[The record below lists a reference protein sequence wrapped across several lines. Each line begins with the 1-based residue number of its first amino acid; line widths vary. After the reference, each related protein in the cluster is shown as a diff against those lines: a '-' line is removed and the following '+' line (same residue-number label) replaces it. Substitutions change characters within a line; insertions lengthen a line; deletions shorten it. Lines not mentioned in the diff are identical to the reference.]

1 MTIARTVTDGLREH
15 VTLELESIDRMYLN
29 LYVPLLQT
37 PAGVA
42 YYIHEQLDSPMAST
56 VLLAPKGTEF
66 VARIERFAR
75 EQGVDLVPFRKG
87 QRKDEV
93 TQSYLATHD
102 GHEGVLYIG
111 KAQEK
116 TRVVRTERRKNPETG
131 QTYPWLYDGAAMV
144 NHYYF
149 YCVDKEFGPFFLKMC
164 SYFPYNGKLCIN
176 GHEYL
181 KRQLAKEGIEYE
193 ALDNGLLS
201 CAAPARAQQIADG
214 LSAESIDALARKWL
228 RRLPHP
234 FAARERQAGFRYEI
248 SILQAEFALTQVL
261 DRPLTGRIIIEDI
274 IRENIDMGR
283 PDHVQLIF
291 ERRVTKR
298 TPGRFRTRVITNGVI
313 PSIHFDYKNSRIKQY
328 FKEGRALRTE
338 TVVNNTYDFGIG
350 KRLHNLPA
358 VRDVGFRANRRL
370 LDAEMISHDCAI
382 GEALFQSMQQP
393 IEVNG
398 QRAPALRFGDLR
410 VQTVFAGLVVLMCL
424 PGGFSNR
431 GLRQTLDSLL
441 PPGGS
446 MTPGKMTYDLR
457 RLRLHGLIERIPRTY
472 CYQLTELGRR
482 LATFYSRLYARS
494 LRPGLAQI
502 REEVASLAH
511 TDLCGV
517 DV

>member
-37 PAGVA
+37 ANGVA
-42 YYIHEQLDSPMAST
+42 YYIREQMKAPMAST
-56 VLLAPKGTEF
+56 VLLAPKGAEL
-66 VARIERFAR
+66 VARIEQFAR
-75 EQGVDLVPFRKG
+75 DQNVDLVTFRKG

-102 GHEGVLYIG
+102 GTEGVLYIG

-116 TRVVRTERRKNPETG
+116 ARVVRTQRRRNPETG
-131 QTYPWLYDGAAMV
+131 RTYPWLYEGTAQV

-149 YCVDKEFGPFFLKMC
+149 YCFDKDFGPLFLKMC
-164 SYFPYNGKLCIN
+164 SYFPYNAKLCIN

-181 KRQLAKEGIEYE
+181 KRQLANEGIDYE
-193 ALDNGLLS
+193 ALDNGILR
-201 CAAPARAQQIADG
+201 CADLARGQQIANG
-214 LSAESIDALARKWL
+214 LNAEAIDALARKWF
-228 RRLPHP
+228 RTLPHP
-234 FAARERQAGFRYEI
+234 FSTQDRQAGIRYDI
-248 SILQAEFALTQVL
+248 SIQQAEFALTQVL
-261 DRPLTGRIIIEDI
+261 DRPLTGRIMFEDI

-283 PDHVQLIF
+283 PDQIQVIF
-291 ERRVTKR
+291 GRRVTKR
-298 TPGRFRTRVITNGVI
+298 TPGRFRTRVITDGVI
-313 PSIHFDYKNSRIKQY
+313 PSVHFDYKNSRIKQY

-358 VRDVGFRANRRL
+358 LREVGFGANRRL

-382 GEALFQSMQQP
+382 GEEVFQAMQQR
-393 IEVNG
+393 IEVDG
-398 QRAPALRFGDLR
+398 QGAPALRFGDLR
-410 VQTVFAGLVVLMCL
+410 VQMLFAALVVLMCL

-431 GLRQTLDSLL
+431 VLCQTLDSLL
-441 PPGGS
+441 LSGSS

-457 RLRLHGLIERIPRTY
+457 RLRLHGLIERIPHSYR
-472 CYQLTELGRR
+472 YQLTELGRR
-482 LATFYSRLYARS
+482 VVTFYSRLYARH

-502 REEVASLAH
+502 GEQVATAAQSALSGAN
-511 TDLCGV
+511 T
-517 DV
+517 